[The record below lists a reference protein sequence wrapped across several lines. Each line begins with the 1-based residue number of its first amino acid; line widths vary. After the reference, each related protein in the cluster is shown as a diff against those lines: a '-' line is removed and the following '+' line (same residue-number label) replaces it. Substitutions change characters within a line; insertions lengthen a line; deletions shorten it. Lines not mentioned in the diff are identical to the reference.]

1 VDLFEQ
7 EGFKLDVLIDQK
19 ELVEQSVNQI
29 EKISK
34 LLNIRE
40 IKLLIIY
47 LNI

>member
-1 VDLFEQ
+1 MDLFEQ